1 MTVTF
6 VAATTGLDS
15 IIIPGTVQPGDWLAL
30 VGSCATG
37 TFDSP
42 IGFAD
47 DDGFAFAPYNGFF
60 AHRVAIGGDAGT
72 TFNLQTD
79 MSTVDP
85 NCCLSVYRGSSNT
98 ISAPAQAAH
107 TGLTTTGGTLSAA
120 QPGISV
126 TLFTADQEPIS
137 TDNNQRATMN
147 NGLYSTAIADAA
159 YTSGSQVGST
169 GTVGTSAHWYTFVYI
184 LEPGAAGKWALG
196 VAS

>member
-1 MTVTF
+1 MSVTF
-6 VAATTGLDS
+6 VAAATGLGS
-15 IIIPGTVQPGDWLAL
+15 IVIPGTVQAGDWLAL

-42 IGFAD
+42 IGFTD

-60 AHRVAIGGDAGT
+60 SHRVAIGGDAGA
-72 TFNLQTD
+72 TFTLQTD
-79 MSTVDP
+79 MSTTDA
-85 NCCLSVYRGSSNT
+85 NCSLACYRGSSNT
-98 ISAPAQAAH
+98 ISAPAQSPH

-120 QPGISV
+120 EPGVFV

-137 TDNNQRATMN
+137 TNNSQRASAA

-159 YTSGSQVGST
+159 YSSGPQLGST
-169 GTVGTSAHWYTFVYI
+169 GTVGTSAHWYSFVYI
-184 LEPGAAGKWALG
+184 LEPAAGGKWCCG